1 MQAMAQRIFGLA
13 AVLVLALGAATIN
26 AQPMSPPASQ
36 TAPRVALVIDIEV
49 YGDRGGPEYE
59 ALHATRA
66 PAASDVLRARLQEAK
81 LFAVLSDTNVVA
93 SVREK
98 QKEQYLHRCNGCELD
113 LGRSLGADV
122 VVVPWIFRVSNL
134 ILTLHCE
141 VRDVRTGAVLFK
153 RGLDFRGDNDR
164 AWDRAT
170 QYLVGELRESRLST
184 AEGGGSGPR

>member
-1 MQAMAQRIFGLA
+1 MQAMARRTFGLA
-13 AVLVLALGAATIN
+13 AVLVLALGAAAIN
-26 AQPMSPPASQ
+26 AQPVSPPASQ
-36 TAPRVALVIDIEV
+36 TAPRVALVLDIEV

-59 ALHATRA
+59 ARHATRA
-66 PAASDVLRARLQEAK
+66 PAASDALRARLQEAG
-81 LFAVLSDTNVVA
+81 LFAVLSDNNVVA

-113 LGRSLGADV
+113 LGRSVGADV

-164 AWDRAT
+164 AWDRAI
-170 QYLVGELRESRLST
+170 QYLVGELRESRLPST
-184 AEGGGSGPR
+184 GTGRNGRR

>member
-1 MQAMAQRIFGLA
+1 MQAMARRIFGLA
-13 AVLVLALGAATIN
+13 AVLVLGLGAAAIN
-26 AQPMSPPASQ
+26 AQPTSPPASQ
-36 TAPRVALVIDIEV
+36 TAPRVALVLDIEV

-59 ALHATRA
+59 ARHATRA
-66 PAASDVLRARLQEAK
+66 PAASDALRARLQEAG
-81 LFAVLSDTNVVA
+81 LFAVLSENNVVA

-141 VRDVRTGAVLFK
+141 VRDVQTGAVLFK

-164 AWDRAT
+164 AWDRAI
-170 QYLVGELRESRLST
+170 QYLVGELRESRLPST
-184 AEGGGSGPR
+184 GTGRNGRR